1 MLGRIAIDLTKDGNH
16 TRRLDTTL
24 RLAKTHEAEVV
35 GVYPRPESTEYLRGG
50 NLMPPEVSSMVSSH
64 LAEERMQMH
73 ELFQKR
79 TQEVGVKATWREP
92 QGFAE
97 EVLAIHAR
105 YCDLLV
111 MSQSEKQTSSMRSS
125 PAETVITTA
134 GRPVLM
140 VPFIGEINPIGKRI
154 LFCWD
159 RGRRAARALADAGPI
174 LRQAKDLV
182 VLTIDENRE
191 LAKKQDLHDDDFN
204 AYCASRGYPQPKFIR
219 QISNH
224 INIGTII
231 LNGATDQGCDM
242 VVMGAY
248 NRSRT
253 REWVLGGTSKTLL
266 DSMTVPILFSH

>member
-16 TRRLDTTL
+16 VRRLDTTL

-35 GVYPRPESTEYLRGG
+35 GVYPCPAPTEYLRGG
-50 NLMPPEVSSMVSSH
+50 NSMPPEVSNMVRGH
-64 LAEERMQMH
+64 LLEQRAEMQ
-73 ELFQKR
+73 ELFKTR
-79 TQEVGVKATWREP
+79 TQDAGVRATWRQP

-97 EVLAIHAR
+97 EVLALHAR

-111 MSQSEKQTSSMRSS
+111 MSQSEKQTSSLRASL
-125 PAETVITTA
+125 AETVITNA
-134 GRPVLM
+134 GRPILM

-159 RGRRAARALADAGPI
+159 KGRRAARALADAGPI
-174 LRQAKDLV
+174 LQQAKDLV
-182 VLTIDENRE
+182 VLTIDENTE
-191 LAKKQDLHDDDFN
+191 LAGKQDLHDDDFN
-204 AYCASRGYPQPKFIR
+204 AYCAVRGYPKPKFVR
-219 QISNH
+219 QTSDHIS
-224 INIGTII
+224 IGTII

-242 VVMGAY
+242 IVMGAY

-253 REWVLGGTSKTLL
+253 REWMLGGTSKTLL